1 MKNKKALEWNAFGGL
16 LITLAILL
24 ALLIIV
30 SLLSGKGWEL
40 WEGIKKI
47 FGG

>member
-1 MKNKKALEWNAFGGL
+1 MMNKKALEWNALGGL
-16 LITLAILL
+16 LIMLAILL
-24 ALLIIV
+24 SLLMIV
-30 SLLSGKGWEL
+30 GLLSGKGWEL

>member
-1 MKNKKALEWNAFGGL
+1 MKSKKAIESHFLIGL
-16 LITLAILL
+16 LITLALLL
-24 ALLIIV
+24 ALLV
-30 SLLSGKGWEL
+30 LVGMLSGKGWEL

>member
-1 MKNKKALEWNAFGGL
+1 MMNKKALEWNVLGGL

-24 ALLIIV
+24 ILLIIV
-30 SLLSGKGWEL
+30 GLLSGKGWEL